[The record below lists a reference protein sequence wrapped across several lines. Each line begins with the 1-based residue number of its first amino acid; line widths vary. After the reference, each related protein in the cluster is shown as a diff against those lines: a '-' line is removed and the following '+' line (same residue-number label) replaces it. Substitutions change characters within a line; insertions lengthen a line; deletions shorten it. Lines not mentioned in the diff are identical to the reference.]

1 MSTTTLTESYWPANT
16 SARMLEST
24 TGGLLRSIAAEVPD
38 RVALVEGTAD
48 PTTRRSWTY
57 TELLSEAERMAR
69 AMLQHSSPGDRIAI
83 WAPNGAE
90 WVILQQA
97 AGLAG
102 LVLVTVNPAYRQNE
116 LEYVL
121 RQSETAGIFH
131 ARNYRGYDMG
141 AAVAVARESLPELRL
156 AVCIDDL
163 EAFAATVDNSVPLP
177 DVQLYDP
184 SQIQYTS
191 GTTGKPKGAVLHH
204 LGVVN
209 ASRFVTRGA
218 GVEHGAVWVSAMPMF
233 HIGGSLTEIGTFAH
247 RGTYV
252 VVPAFDPG
260 LMLEL
265 FETYRATAS
274 LLVPTMLH
282 AMLEHPDSHT
292 RDLSALA
299 TVMSG
304 ASFVPARLV
313 EQTKERFGCRFSIV
327 FGQTE
332 LHGVICQTKLTD
344 SAEDQS
350 LTIGSPLP
358 NVEVKIIHPASGD
371 ILPVGESGEICARGY
386 QTMLR
391 YHNMPEETAAT
402 MEDDG
407 WLHSGDIGSMDG
419 RGYLKITGR
428 IKDMIIRGGEN
439 IYPREIEDLLLSHP
453 AVAEVAVLGIPDE
466 KWGELVSAV
475 IRPVDPNDP
484 PCGDALRELCLTH
497 LARHKAPT
505 HWYYVNELPATP
517 TGKIQKFKLR
527 DGIVTGELSVR
538 QLSEKHNSLLANT
551 KVDS

>member
-1 MSTTTLTESYWPANT
+1 MTLTESYWPEDT
-16 SARMLEST
+16 SAPMLAST

-38 RVALVEGTAD
+38 RVALIEGTAD
-48 PTTRRSWTY
+48 PAARRSWTY
-57 TELLSEAERMAR
+57 AELLAEAEHMAR
-69 AMLQHSSPGDRIAI
+69 AMLQHFSPGDRIAI

-102 LVLVTVNPAYRQNE
+102 LVLVTVNPAYRKYE

-131 ARNYRGYDMG
+131 AREYRGHDLA
-141 AAVAVARESLPELRL
+141 AAVAAVRDDLPELRL

-163 EAFAATVDNSVPLP
+163 DTFTATGDKAAPLP

-218 GVEHGAVWVSAMPMF
+218 GVEDGAVWVSAMPMF

-247 RGTYV
+247 RGTYI

-265 FETYRATAS
+265 FETYRATTS

-282 AMLEHPDSHT
+282 AMLEHPDSRT
-292 RDLSALA
+292 RDVSALT

-358 NVEVKIIHPASGD
+358 HVEVKIIDPASGD
-371 ILPVGESGEICARGY
+371 VLPIGESGEICARGY

-391 YHNMPEETAAT
+391 YHNMPEQSAAT
-402 MEDDG
+402 MQDDG
-407 WLHSGDIGSMDG
+407 WLHSGDLGSMDG

-453 AVAEVAVLGIPDE
+453 AVAEVAVIGIHDE
-466 KWGELVSAV
+466 KWGELVCAV

-484 PCGDALRELCLTH
+484 PGADALRELCLTH
-497 LARHKAPT
+497 LAKHKAPAR
-505 HWYYVNELPATP
+505 WYYVDELPATP

-527 DGIVTGELSVR
+527 DGIVAGEQSVR
-538 QLSEKHNSLLANT
+538 QLTEKQDSLPANT